1 MAHQKISIL
10 IPVYG
15 VEKYIT
21 KCLDSVVNQTYDN
34 IEILFINDCTKDNSI
49 KIVENYID
57 SRKKNFEK
65 ITIINNPVNVGLAA
79 TRNNGLKHATGD
91 FIFHLDSDDY
101 LELDAIESLI
111 ALQEQEESDI
121 VFSNLKYVYSNDNTV
136 VKKLNSISDKDK
148 YLTNILFRSTGLN
161 VVGNLY
167 KKGLFEEVKFVEGLN
182 FGEDYVTL
190 PKLVFFSNKIA
201 FLEKPIYNY
210 IKLNTNSYTSNI
222 NKKSILDIVTAYENI
237 NQFFIQKKA
246 NKFIQ
251 INENAFYNLKAQII
265 KTTKGNKELLNEFK
279 LKLKNYPRNYP
290 KTNSKI
296 NNLVNFVF
304 DVDLRFC
311 SLIISK
317 ISRLNAK

>member
-1 MAHQKISIL
+1 MINKKVSIL

-15 VEKYIT
+15 VEKYIS
-21 KCLDSVVNQTYDN
+21 KCLDSVVNQTYKN
-34 IEILFINDCTKDNSI
+34 IEVLFINDCTEDNSI
-49 KIVENYID
+49 NIVEQYIN
-57 SRKKNFEK
+57 SKNKNFDK
-65 ITIINNPVNVGLAA
+65 ITIIHNQTNIGLAA
-79 TRNNGLKHATGD
+79 TRNVGLKNATGD

-111 ALQEQEESDI
+111 TLQLQENADI
-121 VFSNLKYVYSNDNTV
+121 VFSNLRFVYSNESTV
-136 VKKLNSISDKDK
+136 VKKLKFISDKDE

-167 KKGLFEEVKFVEGLN
+167 RKDLFEDVKFVEGLN

-190 PKLVFFSNKIA
+190 PKLVFSSNKIT

-222 NKKSILDIVTAYENI
+222 NKKSILDIISAYENI
-237 NQFFIQKKA
+237 HQFFIQNKT

-265 KTTKGNKELLNEFK
+265 KTTKGNKELLSEFK
-279 LKLKNYPRNYP
+279 IKIQNYPIKYT
-290 KTNSKI
+290 KTNSNI

-304 DVDLRFC
+304 D
-311 SLIISK
+311 
-317 ISRLNAK
+317 LNLSVCGFFIKMLSN